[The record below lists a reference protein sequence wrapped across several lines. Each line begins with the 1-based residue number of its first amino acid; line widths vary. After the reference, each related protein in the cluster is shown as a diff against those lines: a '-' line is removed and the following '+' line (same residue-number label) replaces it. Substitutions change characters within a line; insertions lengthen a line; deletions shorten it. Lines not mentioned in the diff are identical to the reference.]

1 MITEWN
7 PFVLGAAWYLVFLL
21 STVLHEA
28 AHAWVAKLSGD
39 STGAEQVTLDPIPHI
54 RREPFGMVLVP
65 LLTFFTGGWMMGW
78 ASVPYDPTW
87 ANRYPRKA
95 AWMAAAGPAANLL
108 LVVLAA
114 VLIRVGMSLGYFQSP
129 QLANFS
135 QVTRALGPEGTLP
148 ALLLSIMFSL
158 NLLLFVFNLLPMP
171 PLDGSGVITL
181 FMREETAV
189 RWQNMMAQPALALLG
204 ILIAWRAFDYVA
216 GPVRLFALNLLYP
229 GAGYH

>member
-65 LLTFFTGGWMMGW
+65 LLTFFMGGWMMGW

-114 VLIRVGMSLGYFQSP
+114 VLIRVGMSAGYFESP

-135 QVTRALGPEGTLP
+135 QVTRPLGPEATLP

-158 NLLLFVFNLLPMP
+158 NLLLFVFNLLPLP
-171 PLDGSGVITL
+171 PLDGSSVITL
-181 FMREETAV
+181 FMSQETAV
-189 RWQNMMAQPALALLG
+189 RWQNMMAQPALALVG

-216 GPVRLFALNLLYP
+216 GPVRLLALNLLYP